1 MPMLP
6 LFPLS
11 TVLYPGLVMPLHIFE
26 PRYRALVEDLTAER
40 HTDRRA
46 FGVVAIKHGRETGA
60 DNIDALY
67 SMGCT
72 ARLRRVNQRADG
84 TYDITV
90 VGTDRFVVM
99 AVDRTGP
106 YLVGV
111 VDPVEDPVGEL
122 PDGLPERVATAFGD
136 YLDVVLDRDSAEVV
150 TDLPTD
156 PATLSY
162 LVAATMA
169 LPLPERQRLLELPD
183 VVARLR
189 AELELLHREAS
200 LVRVLHALPATDLTR
215 VGWSLN

>member
-26 PRYRALVEDLTAER
+26 PRYRTLIEDITAER
-40 HTDRRA
+40 SADRRA

-60 DNIDALY
+60 ENVDALY
-67 SMGCT
+67 PMGCT
-72 ARLRRVNQRADG
+72 ARLRRVNERADG

-90 VGTDRFVVM
+90 VGTDRFVLM

-106 YLVGV
+106 YLVGL
-111 VDPVEDPVGEL
+111 VDPVEDSVGDVPEDL
-122 PDGLPERVATAFGD
+122 PDRVARAFRD
-136 YLDVVLDRDSAEVV
+136 YLDVVLDGGEVV
-150 TDLPTD
+150 NDLPTD
-156 PATLSY
+156 AGTLSY

-189 AELELLHREAS
+189 AELELLHRETS
-200 LVRVLHALPATDLTR
+200 LVRVLHALPATDLTK